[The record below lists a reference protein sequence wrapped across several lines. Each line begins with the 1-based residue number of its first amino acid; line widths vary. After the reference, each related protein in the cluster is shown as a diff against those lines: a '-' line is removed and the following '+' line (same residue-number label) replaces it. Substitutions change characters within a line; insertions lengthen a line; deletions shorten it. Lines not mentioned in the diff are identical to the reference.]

1 MLDKIAEHALKEFDG
16 DEKKAAAFVEG
27 FVKEAADWGRLSGE
41 LAKQFA
47 GGLGKGLGAL
57 VIGGGV
63 ALAGKG
69 IMDAKHSNSH
79 ARFKQALESAIKAN
93 PILQEADRA
102 KLEHYG
108 ETIFK
113 FSPSV
118 AGDPNVLSAV
128 LANAAQFNGIYPDTI
143 KMLTELE
150 SRYQQNNAFS
160 PKMYV

>member
-1 MLDKIAEHALKEFDG
+1 MLDKIAEYALKEYNG
-16 DEKKAAAFVEG
+16 DQEKAAQFVEG

-57 VIGGGV
+57 VVGGGV

-69 IMDAKHSNSH
+69 IIDSKNANSH
-79 ARFKQALESAIKAN
+79 ARFKQALDAAIKTN
-93 PILQEADRA
+93 PVLQDADKT

-118 AGDPNVLSAV
+118 AGDPNVLGAV
-128 LANAAQFNGIYPDTI
+128 LSNAVHFNGIFPDTI

-150 SRYQQNNAFS
+150 SRYQQNNQFS
-160 PKMYV
+160 PKMFM